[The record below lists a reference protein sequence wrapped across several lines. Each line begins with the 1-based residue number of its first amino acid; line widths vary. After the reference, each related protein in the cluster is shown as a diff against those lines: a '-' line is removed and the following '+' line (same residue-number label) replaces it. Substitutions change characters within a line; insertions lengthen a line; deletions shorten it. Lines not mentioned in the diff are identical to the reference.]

1 MLFDWWQSLMVS
13 HHSAKFGGHRHCGS
27 RGIML
32 LVAEEENS
40 RCSCIDAIYYYCLF
54 LKNMSWKH
62 TAYHISSGPGHTHSK
77 QQLIEYLK
85 ISFSSL
91 SKSNEEKEKET
102 KQKKSNCKVFCITR
116 KRDKI
121 AEQELRVSC
130 LKLMIHKRFF
140 INASFNEDIY
150 PVCFLSILLFK
161 LFQKKT
167 WNRLL

>member
-85 ISFSSL
+85 ISFASP
-91 SKSNEEKEKET
+91 SKSTKEKEKE
-102 KQKKSNCKVFCITR
+102 KNKR
-116 KRDKI
+116 KAI
-121 AEQELRVSC
+121 AKCFAL
-130 LKLMIHKRFF
+130 HA
-140 INASFNEDIY
+140 NAI
-150 PVCFLSILLFK
+150 
-161 LFQKKT
+161 
-167 WNRLL
+167 RLLSKNWESVA